1 MAAFQFRGRHPRPSL
16 WWNKMVKCECCDQDS
31 SSTKIY
37 KLSLDEGS
45 VEKRVCTSCFSY
57 LMDASKAIRVQSGQI
72 AWGIA
77 TNQTALF
84 DVLGIELW
92 RVVEGDI

>member
-1 MAAFQFRGRHPRPSL
+1 
-16 WWNKMVKCECCDQDS
+16 
-31 SSTKIY
+31 
-37 KLSLDEGS
+37 
-45 VEKRVCTSCFSY
+45 
-57 LMDASKAIRVQSGQI
+57 MDASKAIRVQSGQI